1 MVGRLKNAEVLEG
14 LEECRI
20 DGGLKKCRNI
30 GGLNRMQKGLRA
42 KNIAG
47 CLKGYV
53 EYNKVGPLEGRRG
66 SEGQK
71 NAGRLEDSEEYRMVG
86 GLRE

>member
-1 MVGRLKNAEVLEG
+1 
-14 LEECRI
+14 
-20 DGGLKKCRNI
+20 
-30 GGLNRMQKGLRA
+30 MQKGLRA

-71 NAGRLEDSEEYRMVG
+71 NAGRLEDSEKYRMVG
-86 GLRE
+86 GEENNTEWLDGSGQCRKVGGFRRMQEGSEECRMVAGL